1 MLEVCEMRKFIVLC
15 VLVLMVMV
23 MIPMAVR
30 AATTQNVTITATPS
44 YVSISN
50 APSTWAIGVI
60 AASGTAATDAG
71 YFVITNTSSV
81 AINVSIW
88 CTSTFTGGNA
98 WTLASN
104 GASASMVVGLYAGTV
119 SGTWDKVV
127 SASPGQVLKS
137 LSASANQSWHMK
149 LWAPTVFTDGVEKT
163 GTVTI
168 SAASA

>member
-1 MLEVCEMRKFIVLC
+1 MKKSILMWLSVFIMF
-15 VLVLMVMV
+15 VLVVVMTPV
-23 MIPMAVR
+23 ITR

-44 YVSISN
+44 YISISN
-50 APSTWAIGVI
+50 SPSSWDAGTLAQS
-60 AASGTAATDAG
+60 ATAATAAN
-71 YFVITNTSSV
+71 YFTVTNTSSV

-88 CTSTFTGGNA
+88 CTSSWTGGNA
-98 WTLASN
+98 WTLASD
-104 GASASMVVGLYAGTV
+104 GAPASMVVGLYAGTV

-163 GTVTI
+163 GTVTL
-168 SAASA
+168 SCAAS